1 MDENKMQLINK
12 LFNNETIRTIWNKD
26 EEKYYIS
33 IVDIVGVISGSNRP
47 RKYWSDLKKNLIKDG
62 FEVSEKIG
70 QLKLKSQDGKYRMTD
85 VCDIE
90 GMFRI
95 IESIPSKNAEPIKQ
109 WLAHLGKE
117 RVDETFDPSIALQ
130 RAIDLYRTK
139 GYDEEWIA
147 KRMKS
152 IQERKKLTDV
162 WKENGIESNIEYAIL
177 TNEIYKEWSG
187 MTAKEYKQYKGLR
200 KENLR
205 DNMDNIELILTD
217 LSEEA
222 TKRLATKQKPN
233 GLKENIKVAK
243 MGGHAAKVAREDI
256 EKNLGESVVTKTNKL
271 NYEYIEDKKVKKISD
286 KNENEDI

>member
-12 LFNNETIRTIWNKD
+12 LFNNETIRTIWDKD

-33 IVDIVGVISGSNRP
+33 IVDIVSVISGSNRP